1 MVGFLF
7 FLVKTIIFG
16 GTYFLSDAVRR
27 LIQTKCLQYSSAS
40 VVNGALLTTY
50 YTITGR
56 KRFIWKKVSIIGG
69 LVFCLILRVGRR
81 SAAMLNK
88 GQG

>member
-1 MVGFLF
+1 M
-7 FLVKTIIFG
+7 IFG
-16 GTYFLSDAVRR
+16 GSYFLSDAVRR
-27 LIQTKCLQYSSAS
+27 LIKTKCIHYSSAT

-69 LVFCLILRVGRR
+69 LVFCFILRVGRR
-81 SAAMLNK
+81 SAAMPDE